1 MIEPLL
7 NCKNAELTHN
17 TQKATPVVLSTRVRL
32 ARNLVGTPFPERASM
47 AQRSDILSKCS
58 EHLSGQAKMKKGI
71 FFEISQLSDLE
82 KQVLVERHLI
92 SRELCELEQGSGVFI
107 NSEQTCS
114 VMINEEDHL
123 RIQFLKSGFH
133 LKNVWK
139 QIDRFDSELEKN
151 LDIAFEPEFGYLT
164 ACPTNLGTG
173 LRASVMMHLPG
184 LVLSEQMERVIR
196 AVNQLGI
203 TVRGLFGEGSDATGH
218 VFQIS
223 NQQTLGEK
231 ESDIIE
237 RLGNVLK
244 TVIDHEVNARF
255 KCLEDNRSK
264 LLDKIGRAYGV
275 LRNAHVV
282 NSAEAMNHLSL
293 LRLAV
298 DFEILPEGNRAE
310 IDRFFIECQ
319 PGHIQHAA
327 NAGIEPDARD
337 VCRASKLRKELG
349 ALPALDFDKV
359 TDLTL

>member
-7 NCKNAELTHN
+7 SCKHAELTHN
-17 TQKATPVVLSTRVRL
+17 TQKATPVVLSTRLRL
-32 ARNLVGTPFPERASM
+32 ARNLLGTPFPERASL
-47 AQRSDILSKCS
+47 AQRRDILSKCS
-58 EHLSGQAKMKKGI
+58 DHLSGLARMKKGN
-71 FFEISQLSDLE
+71 FFEISNLTDLE

-92 SRELCELEQGSGVFI
+92 SRELCESEQGSGVYI
-107 NSEQTCS
+107 NKEQTCS

-123 RIQFLKSGFH
+123 RIQFLKTGFH

-139 QIDRFDSELEKN
+139 QVDRFDTELEDI
-151 LDIAFEPEFGYLT
+151 LDIAFDSEFGYLT

-184 LVLSEQMERVIR
+184 LVLSNQMERVIR

-231 ESDIIE
+231 EGDIID

-255 KCLEDNRSK
+255 KCLEDSRSNV
-264 LLDKIGRAYGV
+264 LDQIGRAYGV

-282 NSAEAMNHLSL
+282 NSTEAMNLLSL

-298 DFEILPEGNRAE
+298 DFEMLPESNRAE

-337 VCRASKLRKELG
+337 VCRATKLREELG
-349 ALPALDFDKV
+349 SLPALDFDKLA
-359 TDLTL
+359 DLT

>member
-7 NCKNAELTHN
+7 SCENAELTHN
-17 TQKATPVVLSTRVRL
+17 TQKATPVVLSTRLRL
-32 ARNLVGTPFPERASM
+32 ARNLVGTPFPERASLT
-47 AQRSDILSKCS
+47 QRSDILSKCVAHFS
-58 EHLSGQAKMKKGI
+58 RLSKMKKGMY
-71 FFEISQLSDLE
+71 FEISNLSDLE

-92 SRELCELEQGSGVFI
+92 SRELCESGPGCGVYI
-107 NSEQTCS
+107 NRDQTCS

-139 QIDRFDSELEKN
+139 RIDRFDSELEN
-151 LDIAFEPEFGYLT
+151 VLDIAFDTEFGYLT

-184 LVLSEQMERVIR
+184 LVLADQMERVAR

-223 NQQTLGEK
+223 NQQTLGEM
-231 ESDIIE
+231 ESDIVE
-237 RLGNVLK
+237 RLGKVLK

-255 KCLEDNRSK
+255 KCLEDSCPK
-264 LLDKIGRAYGV
+264 LLDQIGRAYGL

-282 NSAEAMNHLSL
+282 TSNEAMHHLSL

-298 DFEILPEGNRAE
+298 DFEMLPESKRAD

-327 NAGIEPDARD
+327 SAGIEPDARD
-337 VCRASKLRKELG
+337 VCRATKLRKEL
-349 ALPALDFDKV
+349 ASLPPLDFDKV
-359 TDLTL
+359 NNLS

>member
-1 MIEPLL
+1 MIESLL
-7 NCKNAELTHN
+7 SSKDAELTHN
-17 TQKATPVVLSTRVRL
+17 TQKATPVVLSTRLRL
-32 ARNLVGTPFPERASM
+32 ARNLVGIPFPERASV
-47 AQRSDILSKCS
+47 AQRSDILSNSKA
-58 EHLSGQAKMKKGI
+58 HLSNIDKMKRGT
-71 FFEISQLSDLE
+71 FYDVSSLSSLE

-92 SRELCELEQGSGVFI
+92 SRELCEAQQGSGVFI
-107 NSEQTCS
+107 NKDQTCS

-123 RIQFLKSGFH
+123 RIQFMKTGFH

-139 QIDRFDSELEKN
+139 QIDKFDSQLEEH
-151 LDIAFEPEFGYLT
+151 LDLAFDSEFGYLT

-184 LVLSEQMERVIR
+184 LVIADQMERVVR

-203 TVRGLFGEGSDATGH
+203 TVRGLFGEGSDAIGH

-231 ESDIIE
+231 EGDIID

-255 KCLEDNRSK
+255 KLLEDGRAK
-264 LLDKIGRAYGV
+264 LLDQIGRAYGV
-275 LRNAHVV
+275 LRNGHVIT
-282 NSAEAMNHLSL
+282 STEAMNHLSL

-298 DFEILPEGNRAE
+298 DFELLPESNRAD

-319 PGHIQHAA
+319 PGHIQYAA
-327 NAGIEPDARD
+327 SAGIEPDARD
-337 VCRASKLRKELG
+337 VCRSTKLREELG
-349 ALPALDFDKV
+349 SLPALDFDKLA
-359 TDLTL
+359 DLN

>member
-1 MIEPLL
+1 MIESLL
-7 NCKNAELTHN
+7 SCKNAELTHN
-17 TQKATPVVLSTRVRL
+17 TQKGTPVVLSTRLRL
-32 ARNLVGTPFPERASM
+32 ARNLLGLPFPERASV
-47 AQRSDILSKCS
+47 AQRSDILSKCG
-58 EHLSGQAKMKKGI
+58 EHLSGLSKMKNGN
-71 FFEISQLSDLE
+71 FFEISELSNLE

-92 SRELCELEQGSGVFI
+92 SRELCESERGSGVYI
-107 NSEQTCS
+107 NKDQTCS

-139 QIDRFDSELEKN
+139 QIDRFDSELEGL
-151 LDIAFEPEFGYLT
+151 LDIAFDTEFGYLT

-184 LVLSEQMERVIR
+184 LVLSQQMERVIR

-231 ESDIIE
+231 EDDIVD

-255 KCLEDNRSK
+255 KCLEDDRAK
-264 LLDKIGRAYGV
+264 LLDQIGRAYGV

-282 NSAEAMNHLSL
+282 NSTEAMNHLSL

-298 DFEILPEGNRAE
+298 DFEMLPEANRAE

-327 NAGIEPDARD
+327 RSGIEPDARD
-337 VCRASKLRKELG
+337 VCRAKKLREELG

-359 TDLTL
+359 ADLT

>member
-1 MIEPLL
+1 MIESLL
-7 NCKNAELTHN
+7 NCENAELTHK
-17 TQKATPVVLSTRVRL
+17 TQKGTPVVLSTRLRL

-47 AQRSDILSKCS
+47 AQRSDILSKCAT
-58 EHLSGQAKMKKGI
+58 HLSGLGKMTKGI
-71 FFEISQLSDLE
+71 FFEISNLSDLE

-92 SRELCELEQGSGVFI
+92 SRELCESKQGSGVYI
-107 NSEQTCS
+107 DKDQTCS

-123 RIQFLKSGFH
+123 RIQFLKSGFQ

-139 QIDRFDSELEKN
+139 QIDRFDSKLETD
-151 LDIAFEPEFGYLT
+151 LDIAFDSEFGYLT

-184 LVLSEQMERVIR
+184 LVLSGQMERVAR
-196 AVNQLGI
+196 AVSQLGI

-231 ESDIIE
+231 EEAIIE

-255 KCLEDNRSK
+255 KCLEDSGSK
-264 LLDKIGRAYGV
+264 LLDHIGRAYGL

-282 NSAEAMNHLSL
+282 TSTEAMHHLSL

-298 DFEILPEGNRAE
+298 DFEMLPETKRAD

-319 PGHIQHAA
+319 PGHVQYSA
-327 NAGIEPDARD
+327 NEGIEPDARD
-337 VCRASKLRKELG
+337 VYRATKLRKEL
-349 ALPALDFDKV
+349 ASLPSLDFDKV
-359 TDLTL
+359 TVLP

>member
-7 NCKNAELTHN
+7 NSNHAELTHN
-17 TQKATPVVLSTRVRL
+17 TQKATPVVLSTRLRL
-32 ARNLVGTPFPERASM
+32 ARNLVGAPFPERANL
-47 AQRSDILSKCS
+47 AQRRDILTKCE
-58 EHLSGQAKMKKGI
+58 EHLSGTGQMKKGS
-71 FFEISQLSDLE
+71 FFDISSLSDLE

-92 SRELCELEQGSGVFI
+92 SRELCESEQGSGVYI
-107 NSEQTCS
+107 DKDQTCS

-123 RIQFLKSGFH
+123 RIQFLKTGFH

-139 QIDRFDSELEKN
+139 QINRFDSELEDSLN
-151 LDIAFEPEFGYLT
+151 IAFDPEFGYLT

-184 LVLSEQMERVIR
+184 LVISGQMERVIR

-203 TVRGLFGEGSDATGH
+203 TVRGLFGEGSDASGH

-231 ESDIIE
+231 ESDIID

-255 KCLEDNRSK
+255 KCLEDQREK
-264 LLDKIGRAYGV
+264 LLDQIGRSYG
-275 LRNAHVV
+275 LLQNAHII

-298 DFEILPEGNRAE
+298 DFDMLPEARRAD
-310 IDRFFIECQ
+310 IDRLFIECQ
-319 PGHIQHAA
+319 PGHIQHTK
-327 NAGIEPDARD
+327 NCGIDADARD
-337 VCRASKLRKELG
+337 VFRAGKLREELVT
-349 ALPALDFDKV
+349 LPALNFDKID
-359 TDLTL
+359 DLT